1 MDLEATMTQS
11 SRYWHPRRVDTGAKS
26 EAVRR
31 VLSLAR
37 QNLDMDVG
45 YFGTF
50 ADGAETYEVVDRGP
64 DADDVGPTE
73 GGATPVE
80 QTLCWQVVTGLM
92 GPTVPDT
99 EHDRTTRDL
108 RPVTQES
115 VGSYVGVPVHQGQ
128 ELLGMLCLVSRRPRP
143 ELGPHEA
150 DKMRLFAQVVA
161 LELGDRARP
170 DPRELRHL
178 EQLDKLLVPGS
189 ELLTVVFQP
198 VASIASRLRDG
209 SLDVSSVEAL
219 SRISGD
225 PSWTVEDWFDLA
237 WRHGLGPDLE
247 MAAIDRAFAA
257 LPAIPQAVR
266 LAVNASP
273 DTIMSAR
280 FRDSIPR
287 EEAHRI
293 TLELT
298 EHVLLE
304 DDGDLRPG
312 LDLVRA
318 TGVALAIDDLGTGSS
333 NLQRVI
339 ELAPEV
345 IKIDLSITD
354 GVEHDPLRR
363 ALVSALV
370 TFARD
375 VGIRLVTEG
384 VERAATASELDRLG
398 VGLGQGWWLS
408 RAIGFDQL
416 AGLHAA

>member
-1 MDLEATMTQS
+1 MALEATMTQS

-26 EAVRR
+26 EAVRK

-50 ADGAETYEVVDRGP
+50 ADGAETYQVVDRGP
-64 DADDVGPTE
+64 DAADVGPTE
-73 GGATPVE
+73 GGETPVE
-80 QTLCWQVVTGLM
+80 QTLCWQVVTGRM
-92 GPTVPDT
+92 GPTVADT
-99 EHDRTTRDL
+99 TCSSTTRDL

-115 VGSYVGVPVHQGQ
+115 VGSYVGVPVHEGQ

-143 ELGPHEA
+143 ELGPHEV

-161 LELGDRARP
+161 LELGDRTRQ
-170 DPRELRHL
+170 DPSESRHL
-178 EQLDKLLVPGS
+178 EALHRLLVPGS

-225 PSWTVEDWFDLA
+225 PAWTVEDWFDLA

-257 LPAIPQAVR
+257 LPDLPEPVR

-273 DTIMSAR
+273 DTITSER
-280 FRDSIPR
+280 FRASIPAA
-287 EEAHRI
+287 EAHRI

-298 EHVLLE
+298 EHVLE
-304 DDGDLRPG
+304 DDGSLRPG

-345 IKIDLSITD
+345 IKVDLSITD
-354 GVEHDPLRR
+354 GVEWDPLRR

-370 TFARD
+370 GFARD
-375 VGIRLVTEG
+375 VGIKLVTEG
-384 VERAATASELDRLG
+384 VERTATAYELDRLG

-408 RAIGFDQL
+408 RAISADQL
-416 AGLHAA
+416 AGLRAA